1 MKKLFFFICTFVLT
15 FTFAQNTSSLT
26 FKESAEYRDE
36 VKTNNILS
44 IHTTTSGQ
52 TGIIRDSKKNILF
65 DIFDKDLNKVFS
77 KVVESSKKETFV
89 GELFFNDEIKF
100 FTEYASNKTER
111 TIYCHIFNIKE
122 QSLKKVTLFET
133 TVNKNESLFW
143 GKKKRLTNI
152 AISPDGNYVAIST
165 DDIKKDVNS
174 YTIRVFNANTLDIVY
189 TKAYQEDAERYY
201 EHNDMSVDN
210 EATVYSLGKLF
221 LEGRKQKKKGEANYE
236 FILNR
241 ITENENK
248 QLNIKLDEDHIQSL
262 NISSINN
269 EIHLLGF
276 FSEKR
281 AGRIKGGCNFIID
294 TDQFTVKEK
303 RAFNLPGQV
312 YEDLYGY
319 RKAKRK
325 DDKELSGFGVDYV
338 LFDSQGNTYILAEE
352 FYITSQYIYN
362 GNMGG
367 YWSYTYH
374 YDDILILKFSAAGEL
389 SWGRSIFK
397 RATSPSYNAFIK
409 DDKLHVIL
417 NSGKNLSEK
426 EDGRTKASKGW
437 FESTALFDFVYT
449 ADGEVSYDKIQ
460 DNKGKTMYIPFY
472 GTFENDSFIMM
483 SDGRTKKQ
491 FMILQ

>member
-1 MKKLFFFICTFVLT
+1 MRKLFFFISTFVLT

-36 VKTNNILS
+36 VKTNNIRS
-44 IHTTTSGQ
+44 IYTTTSGQ

-77 KVVESSKKETFV
+77 KVIESSKKETFV

-111 TIYCHIFNIKE
+111 TIYCHIFNIKD

-236 FILNR
+236 FIMLS
-241 ITENENK
+241 IELPKTK
-248 QLNIKLDEDHIQSL
+248 T
-262 NISSINN
+262 SS
-269 EIHLLGF
+269 
-276 FSEKR
+276 
-281 AGRIKGGCNFIID
+281 
-294 TDQFTVKEK
+294 
-303 RAFNLPGQV
+303 
-312 YEDLYGY
+312 
-319 RKAKRK
+319 
-325 DDKELSGFGVDYV
+325 
-338 LFDSQGNTYILAEE
+338 
-352 FYITSQYIYN
+352 
-362 GNMGG
+362 
-367 YWSYTYH
+367 
-374 YDDILILKFSAAGEL
+374 
-389 SWGRSIFK
+389 
-397 RATSPSYNAFIK
+397 
-409 DDKLHVIL
+409 
-417 NSGKNLSEK
+417 
-426 EDGRTKASKGW
+426 
-437 FESTALFDFVYT
+437 
-449 ADGEVSYDKIQ
+449 
-460 DNKGKTMYIPFY
+460 
-472 GTFENDSFIMM
+472 
-483 SDGRTKKQ
+483 
-491 FMILQ
+491 